1 MKRKELKKLAQKIA
15 KAEQNLSK
23 AASKEETERYQ
34 DEIIRLSGQIDG
46 FEDMLLLDEE
56 IQKILN
62 D

>member
-15 KAEQNLSK
+15 KAEQNLSQ
-23 AASKEETERYQ
+23 ATSKEETERYQ
-34 DEIIRLSGQIDG
+34 NEIIRLSGQIDG

>member
-23 AASKEETERYQ
+23 STSKEEIERYQ
-34 DEIIRLSGQIDG
+34 DEIIRLSGLIDG
-46 FEDMLLLDEE
+46 FEDMVLLDEE

>member
-1 MKRKELKKLAQKIA
+1 MKQKELKKLAQKIA

-23 AASKEETERYQ
+23 ATSKEEIERYQ

-46 FEDMLLLDEE
+46 FEDMVLLDEE